1 MNKLS
6 RIKVLYVEDDEF
18 IREELVET
26 LEFDVNELFI
36 AENGEEGLKLFK
48 DKNPDL
54 VITDVKMPKM
64 NGLEM
69 AKEIKKLSPTT
80 PIIITTAFSDSDYL
94 SKAIEIGVNRYVV
107 KPIDIDK
114 LYEAMEELATIL
126 LYQKE
131 QEIQN
136 RYLKYILDFNPS
148 FILIADNKKVEYIN
162 KTFLKFL
169 GFNSFQEWKD
179 KSCQTDDIVES
190 ISDINGNQF
199 ETKNW
204 IKRIVENSDIQH
216 IIHFKNSLNKPFI
229 VFQNSFKDLNKDI
242 LLFSDI
248 TNLEL
253 NRLELNREILK
264 LKEDNSKK
272 LELLKIQ
279 TKQALMG
286 EMISAIAHQWKQPL
300 NALSMNFQLLK
311 YEDNL
316 SEDSIQFCVENGLKQ
331 IEYMS
336 KTIDDF
342 RRFLSPDKVMKS
354 FSLSEVVDDILAL
367 FSKQLEVHNIDVEI
381 VIKDVKVFG
390 YKTELEQVLMN
401 LIKNSKDAFD
411 NLKIDNKYI
420 KIKSEEIDNLI
431 KIRIEDNAGGI
442 DKKILN
448 NIFNPYFT
456 TKKDGTGIGLY
467 ISKML
472 MEDMKGGI
480 DVKSENG
487 KTEFILTIQK
497 SLE

>member
-94 SKAIEIGVNRYVV
+94 IKAIEIGVNRYVV